1 MANRPHPKY
10 ARTNPSNPAGW
21 ATCMRSGFCV
31 NQKDLI
37 TQTEWRGLRVMPTGT
52 LAYAKYI
59 DKPQRQLGA
68 NILSADPVA
77 LMDARPEQ
85 YAADE
90 NCPRCNRRGQFSSA
104 GYCSGR
110 ASISATGS
118 AERIFAP
125 NCLWGLSMYLA
136 YANVP
141 VGITLR
147 PRHSV
152 CVIRSF

>member
-85 YAADE
+85 YPADE
-90 NCPRCNRRGQFSSA
+90 NWPRLLQRGQPRYMQNSRVA
-104 GYCSGR
+104 RMLQY
-110 ASISATGS
+110 
-118 AERIFAP
+118 
-125 NCLWGLSMYLA
+125 
-136 YANVP
+136 P
-141 VGITLR
+141 VYFTTQTDY
-147 PRHSV
+147 
-152 CVIRSF
+152 